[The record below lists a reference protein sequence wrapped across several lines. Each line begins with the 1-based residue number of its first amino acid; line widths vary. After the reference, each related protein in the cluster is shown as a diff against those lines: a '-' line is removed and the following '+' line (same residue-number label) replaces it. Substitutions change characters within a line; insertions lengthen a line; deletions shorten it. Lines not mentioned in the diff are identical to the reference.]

1 MMKVLIIHNSYQ
13 QPGGE
18 DVVVSEESRLLE
30 SQGHTVIRYQ
40 RSNHEIERMSNPR
53 RLLMVKDLIYS
64 GESKREIGELLFREK
79 PKLVHVHNT
88 FMMISPSV
96 YEACREANIPVLQTL
111 HNFRLLCPGWN
122 LCRSGKVC
130 EECIDGGLW
139 RGVWHGCYRN
149 SRVMTGAV
157 ALMLQ
162 FHRMR
167 GTWNDSV
174 DGYVALSEFARQK
187 FVDSGLPA
195 EKVHVKPNF
204 VCHDPGV
211 KEQAGKYALFV
222 GRLSPEK
229 GIENLISAWGRLKIT
244 VPLVVVGDGPLRK
257 SMENEVAS
265 QYLSAITFKGWL
277 TREETLSA
285 MKQAAF
291 MITPSVWYEGFPM
304 SIAEAFACGTPVLCS
319 RLGGMREIVED
330 KRTGLHFNSGDA
342 EDLAA
347 KVEWAWSQPD
357 RMAEMGRA
365 ARKEYE
371 ARYTAEKNYSTLM
384 QIYERTMRACARN

>member
-1 MMKVLIIHNSYQ
+1 MKVLVIHNSYQ

-30 SQGHTVIRYQ
+30 SQGHTVVRYE
-40 RSNHEIERMSNPR
+40 RSNHEIERMSNTQ
-53 RLLMVKDLIYS
+53 RLLMVKDIVYS

-79 PKLVHVHNT
+79 PELVHVHNT

-96 YEACREANIPVLQTL
+96 YEACREAKIPVLQTL

-122 LCRSGKVC
+122 LCRGGKIC
-130 EECIDGGLW
+130 EECIETGLW

-149 SRVMTGAV
+149 SHVMTAAV

-187 FVDSGLPA
+187 FIDSGLPA
-195 EKVHVKPNF
+195 EKIHVKPNF
-204 VCHDPGV
+204 VGHDPGV
-211 KEQAGKYALFV
+211 KKQAGKYALFV

-229 GIENLISAWGRLKIT
+229 GIKTLISAWGKMKISI
-244 VPLVVVGDGPLRK
+244 PLVIVGDGPLRK
-257 SMENEVAS
+257 SLESEVAS
-265 QYLSAITFKGWL
+265 QYLSAVTFKGWL
-277 TREETLSA
+277 TREETLVS

-291 MITPSVWYEGFPM
+291 MVTPSVWYEGFPM

-342 EDLAA
+342 DDLAR

-371 ARYTAEKNYSTLM
+371 VRYTAEKNYNTLM
-384 QIYERTMRACARN
+384 QIYEQTMRACARN

>member
-1 MMKVLIIHNSYQ
+1 MKVLVIHNSYQ

-30 SQGHTVIRYQ
+30 SQGHTVVRYE
-40 RSNHEIERMSNPR
+40 RSNHEIERMSNTQ
-53 RLLMVKDLIYS
+53 RLLMVKDIVYS

-79 PKLVHVHNT
+79 PELVHVHNT

-96 YEACREANIPVLQTL
+96 YEACREAKIPVLQTL

-122 LCRSGKVC
+122 LCRGGKIC
-130 EECIDGGLW
+130 EECIETGLW
-139 RGVWHGCYRN
+139 RGVWHGCYRK
-149 SRVMTGAV
+149 SHVMTAAV

-187 FVDSGLPA
+187 FIDSGLPA
-195 EKVHVKPNF
+195 EKIHVKPNF
-204 VCHDPGV
+204 VGHDPGV
-211 KEQAGKYALFV
+211 KKQAGKYALFV

-229 GIENLISAWGRLKIT
+229 GIETLISAWGKMKISI
-244 VPLVVVGDGPLRK
+244 PLVIVGDGPLRK
-257 SMENEVAS
+257 SLESEVAS
-265 QYLSAITFKGWL
+265 QYLSAVTFKGWL
-277 TREETLSA
+277 TREETLVS

-291 MITPSVWYEGFPM
+291 MVTPSVWYEGFPM

-342 EDLAA
+342 DDLAR

-371 ARYTAEKNYSTLM
+371 VRYTAEKNYNTLM
-384 QIYERTMRACARN
+384 QIYEQTMRACARN